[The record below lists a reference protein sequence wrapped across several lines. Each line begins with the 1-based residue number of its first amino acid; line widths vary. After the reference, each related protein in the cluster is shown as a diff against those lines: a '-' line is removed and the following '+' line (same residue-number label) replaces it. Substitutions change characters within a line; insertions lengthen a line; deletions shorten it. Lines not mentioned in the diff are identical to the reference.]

1 MRWVSCR
8 ARASRA
14 ERNIWC
20 SEMSLRESS
29 AWRIRS
35 RRPRRLV
42 PRRLGLGLGLGLR
55 LGLGLGLG
63 LRVRVG
69 VGLRVRVGA
78 GVKVRIGLG

>member
-1 MRWVSCR
+1 M
-8 ARASRA
+8 RASRA

-35 RRPRRLV
+35 RSPRRLV
-42 PRRLGLGLGLGLR
+42 PRRLR

-63 LRVRVG
+63 LGAGLRVRVGTGVRVG
-69 VGLRVRVGA
+69 VGL
-78 GVKVRIGLG
+78 